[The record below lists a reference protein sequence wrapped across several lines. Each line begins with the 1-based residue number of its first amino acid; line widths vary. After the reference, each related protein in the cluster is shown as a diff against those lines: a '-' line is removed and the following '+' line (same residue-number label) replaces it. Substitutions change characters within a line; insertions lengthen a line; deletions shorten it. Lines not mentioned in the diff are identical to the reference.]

1 MKYIYMTT
9 ENIDRQPI
17 LTSQVTPL
25 LAGLESNGVST
36 FLVTSGDEEYS
47 DSRRRAVVKTNNL
60 HLLYKF
66 FCFLNLHSNTTSIIH
81 VRSYWAM
88 IPVLLMKVFKRYKI
102 IWDPRGLLPQEYIMR
117 FGKLKGGAAYL
128 FFLIVESCAV
138 KFADAIVV
146 VSNNF
151 KLYIQSKYPKVEC
164 DKLHVIRTFSAAP
177 SRLSNNRSSNLSF
190 VYSGSIEAWQCIKQ
204 VKDFFHN
211 INHLESCTLTIL
223 TKDVEKAICLFNGCS
238 NVTVKSL
245 QPDELTEEIAKYSF
259 AIIFRDD
266 DIINH
271 VAAPIKVADYIK
283 ARVPIITNGNVGD
296 YSQALSEFGVGFSW
310 VYQNDISDFLIQLH
324 NYKFDNLN
332 FIRFENEYLSFD
344 HAVKNYCELLALIS
358 SEGKSS

>member
-25 LAGLESNGVST
+25 LSGLESKGVPT
-36 FLVTSGDEEYS
+36 FLVTSGDKDYF
-47 DSRRRAVVKTNNL
+47 DSGRRSVVKINNL
-60 HLLYKF
+60 HLLYSF
-66 FCFLNLHSNTTSIIH
+66 FCFLRSHSSSNSIIH

-88 IPVLLMKVFKRYKI
+88 IPVLLMKIFKHYKI

-117 FGKLKGGAAYL
+117 FGKLKGGIAYL
-128 FFLIVESCAV
+128 LFSIVERCAV

-151 KLYIQSKYPKVEC
+151 KLYIQSKYPRVES

-177 SRLSNNRSSNLSF
+177 PCVSNGRPNSLSF
-190 VYSGSIEAWQCIKQ
+190 VYSGSIEAWQCIQQ
-204 VKDFFHN
+204 VKDFFYN
-211 INHLESCTLTIL
+211 VNNLESCTLTIL
-223 TKDVEKAICLFNGCS
+223 TKDVEKAMCFFDGCS

-259 AIIFRDD
+259 AIIFRKD
-266 DIINH
+266 DIINR
-271 VAAPIKVADYIK
+271 VAAPIKVADYVK

-296 YSQALSEFGVGFSW
+296 YSHALLEFGVGFSW
-310 VYQNDISDFLIQLH
+310 EYQSDLSGFLLQLR
-324 NYKFDNLN
+324 NYKFNNLN
-332 FIRFENEYLSFD
+332 FIRFEDEYLSFD
-344 HAVKNYCELLALIS
+344 RAVQSYYELLTSIS